1 MKTVARKDGDDYI
14 INGSKLWI
22 TNSEHAGVF
31 LVFANAV
38 PEKMNDKDVRVIFL
52 HFEWKFLFCLYVI
65 QFTLILYVIMPLAEL
80 IEKKRF

>member
-38 PEKMNDKDVRVIFL
+38 PEKMNDKDVRP
-52 HFEWKFLFCLYVI
+52 LFNERI
-65 QFTLILYVIMPLAEL
+65 
-80 IEKKRF
+80 